1 MKKTKLIVLILVVAA
16 IAAFFIFDL
25 GKYFSLEYFKSQQA
39 AIEAY
44 YQANATKTGVIFFLI
59 YIAVTA
65 LSLPGAAIMTLVAGA
80 IFGLLWGVVIVS
92 FASSIGATAA
102 FLVARFLLRDSIQAK
117 FGDKLKAFNT
127 GVEKEGGFYLFT
139 LRLVPAFPFFMIN
152 VVMGLT
158 SMKAWTFFW
167 VSQLGMF
174 LGTIVFV
181 NAGTELAKITSLKG
195 ILSPGV
201 LGAFVLLGIFP
212 IIAKKIIDSL
222 KARKVYSKWADKKPA
237 HFDRNVVV
245 IGGGSAGLVTSY
257 IAAAVKA
264 KVTLVE
270 RHQMGGDCLNTGCVP
285 SKALIRSAKL
295 LNHISRAKEFGISSA
310 TAQWDFA
317 EVMERVQKIIADIE
331 PHDSV
336 ARYTGIGVD
345 CVKGSAKIITPW
357 EVEITLDNGSKQKLT
372 TKNIVI
378 AAGARPFVPPIP
390 GLQECKPLTSD
401 NVWNIRVLPK
411 RLVVLGGGPIGS
423 ELTQCFA
430 RFGSK
435 VTQVEMLPRIMIRED
450 VEVSEMVKKKFEAEG
465 VDVLVNHKALKVVI
479 ENGEK
484 YLVVESEGQE
494 KRIAFD
500 EILCAVGRI
509 ANTTGYGLEEL
520 GIPAKRVVEVNDY
533 LETIYPNIFACG
545 DVAGPFQFTHTAAHM
560 AWFASVNALFG
571 KFKKFKVDYSVVPW
585 ATFTDPEV
593 ARVGI
598 NEQEAIE
605 KKIAHDV
612 HVYGID
618 DLDRAIA
625 DGEAH
630 GFVKVITPKG
640 GDKIL
645 GATIVGEHAG
655 DLLVEF
661 VAGMKHGFGLNGI
674 LNTIHTYPTL
684 GEANKYAA
692 GVYKRSTATVGKLA
706 VAKAMNDWTRGEGGF
721 GIVIGKAISLVVSP
735 DNTPAYPKETAHH

>member
-1 MKKTKLIVLILVVAA
+1 MNKSKLILVVVVIAL
-16 IAAFFIFDL
+16 IAAFFAFDL
-25 GKYFSLEYFKSQQA
+25 GQYLTLEYLKGKQA
-39 AIEAY
+39 DITAY
-44 YQANATKTGVIFFLI
+44 YQTNPVQTIAVFMAF
-59 YIAVTA
+59 YIAAIA
-65 LSLPGAAIMTLVAGA
+65 LSFPGATLLTLVAGA
-80 IFGLLWGVVIVS
+80 VFGLVTGTIIVS
-92 FASSIGATAA
+92 FASSIGATLA
-102 FLVARFLLRDSIQAK
+102 FLVSRYVLRDWVQAK
-117 FGDKLKAFNT
+117 FGDRLKPIND
-127 GVEKEGGFYLFT
+127 GVAKEGGFYLFT
-139 LRLVPAFPFFMIN
+139 MRLVPAFPFFLIN
-152 VVMGLT
+152 LVMGLT
-158 SMKAWTFFW
+158 QMKTWTFYW
-167 VSQLGMF
+167 VSQIGML
-174 LGTIVFV
+174 LGTIVYV

-195 ILSPGV
+195 ILSPG
-201 LGAFVLLGIFP
+201 LIGAFVLLGIFP
-212 IIAKKIIDSL
+212 IIAKKIIAGI
-222 KARKVYSKWADKKPA
+222 KAKKVYAKWADKKPA

-257 IAAAVKA
+257 IAAAVKS

-295 LNHISRAKEFGISSA
+295 LNHISRAREFGISSA
-310 TAQWDFA
+310 SAQWDFA

-336 ARYTGIGVD
+336 ARYSSLGVD

-357 EVEITLDNGSKQKLT
+357 EVEITKDDGSTQKLT

-378 AAGARPFVPPIP
+378 AAGARPFLPPIP
-390 GLQECKPLTSD
+390 GLAEAKPLTSD
-401 NVWNIRVLPK
+401 NIWNLRTLPK

-430 RFGSK
+430 RFGSM

-450 VEVSEMVKKKFEAEG
+450 VEVSAMVKAKFEAEG
-465 VDVLVNHKALKVVI
+465 VAVLVNHKAKQVVV

-484 YLVVESEGQE
+484 YLIVENEGQE
-494 KRIAFD
+494 KRIPFD

-509 ANTTGYGLEEL
+509 ANTKGYGLEEL
-520 GIPAKRVVEVNDY
+520 GIPALRVVEVNDY

-545 DVAGPFQFTHTAAHM
+545 DVAGPYQFTHTAAHM
-560 AWFASVNALFG
+560 AWYASVNALFG
-571 KFKKFKVDYSVVPW
+571 TFKKFKVDYSVVPW

-598 NEQEAIE
+598 NEQEAKE
-605 KKIAHDV
+605 KNIAHDV

-630 GFVKVITPKG
+630 GFVKVITPTG
-640 GDKIL
+640 SDKIL

-661 VAGMKHGFGLNGI
+661 VAAMKHGFGLEGI
-674 LNTIHTYPTL
+674 LGTIHTYPTM

-692 GVYKRSTATVGKLA
+692 GVYKRSTATLGKLA
-706 VAKAMNDWTRGEGGF
+706 VAKAMNDWTRGEGSLF
-721 GIVIGKAISLVVSP
+721 TVLGKAVSLVVSP
-735 DNTPAYPKETAHH
+735 DNTPAYPKVEHH